1 MKIEANQSIS
11 TIIIDNKPYVTIFTF
26 NHSQSHYTGLAKLNY
41 LYYYVIKMKNKTNIK
56 NNKADNKGAFK
67 TDQITGCFLDLSN
80 R

>member
-41 LYYYVIKMKNKTNIK
+41 LYYYVIKMKNIPLLLIV
-56 NNKADNKGAFK
+56 NNRGREK
-67 TDQITGCFLDLSN
+67 L
-80 R
+80 